1 MMEKDKYFELIKQWM
16 QYFGCSS
23 LNPHPESGTD
33 LVFHKSENQL
43 SKFGK
48 VDSYIFIKHFSAVD
62 ANTLV
67 QYSTKMYGHASKHRA
82 GMPLGFGAMLVV
94 FPLIITDKISNEAYN
109 AVMQY
114 CPKHFAAAEFPSIF
128 DLSTEYLYYYDK
140 TPVWGMAYYDGYRR
154 DTYKYFSPASWR
166 ELAVKSV

>member
-1 MMEKDKYFELIKQWM
+1 
-16 QYFGCSS
+16 
-23 LNPHPESGTD
+23 
-33 LVFHKSENQL
+33 
-43 SKFGK
+43 
-48 VDSYIFIKHFSAVD
+48 
-62 ANTLV
+62 
-67 QYSTKMYGHASKHRA
+67 MYGHASKHRA

-166 ELAVKSV
+166 NVAVKSV